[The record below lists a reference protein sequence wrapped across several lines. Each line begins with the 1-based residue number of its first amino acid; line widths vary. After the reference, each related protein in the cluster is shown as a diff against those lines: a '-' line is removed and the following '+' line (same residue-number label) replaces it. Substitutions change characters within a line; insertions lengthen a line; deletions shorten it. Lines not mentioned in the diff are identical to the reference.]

1 MRHVGLSLKHLIND
15 HVDCGFESFTI
26 FPNIIGVSVTKL
38 YNLVLAEMGEV
49 KSQESRPCDLS
60 IDSYRA
66 YRKEMSNM

>member
-1 MRHVGLSLKHLIND
+1 MRHGGLSLKHLIND
-15 HVDCGFESFTI
+15 HVDCGFTI
-26 FPNIIGVSVTKL
+26 FLNIIGVAVTKL